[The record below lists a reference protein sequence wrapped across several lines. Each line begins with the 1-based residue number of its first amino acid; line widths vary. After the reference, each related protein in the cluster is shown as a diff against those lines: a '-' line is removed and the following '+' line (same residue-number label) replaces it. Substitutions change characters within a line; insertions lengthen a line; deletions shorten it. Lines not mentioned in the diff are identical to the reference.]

1 MSNRIG
7 TQNMELVRLYE
18 KVAMWT
24 GLSENTGPILAA
36 LLDDRYG
43 PDEWLSADELGR
55 RAGYSRAHTGLVLS
69 QLDALEVIE
78 SRRDYTQSKRG
89 RRRLLYGLK
98 GGIDRLLALG
108 IKRMLDRL
116 EGMLTEISEIRESGQ
131 FNRTP
136 TEKALKD
143 LAQEL
148 LNQIESFRNHPTFQT
163 VS

>member
-1 MSNRIG
+1 MSERIDR
-7 TQNMELVRLYE
+7 QNMELVRLYE
-18 KVAMWT
+18 KVALWT
-24 GLSENTGPILAA
+24 GLSENTGPILAE

-43 PDEWLSADELGR
+43 PDEWLSADELGK
-55 RAGYSRAHTGLVLS
+55 RAGYSRAHTGLILS

-98 GGIDRLLALG
+98 GGIERLLGLG

-116 EGMLTEISEIRESGQ
+116 EGIVSEIAALRESGQ

-136 TEKALKD
+136 TDKALKD
-143 LAQEL
+143 LAEEL
-148 LNQIESFRNHPTFQT
+148 LHQIESFRSLPT
-163 VS
+163 VKASI